1 MALNLRSKYKHTF
14 GRRVNGMRR
23 KRFKFPRI
31 SLHKIP
37 FRRGLNILPNIFTLG
52 NSFFGFCSII
62 SATQEAWVAASFC
75 IFLGAL
81 MDALDGQVARWVRSS
96 SEFGLQLD
104 SLSDAITFCL
114 APAFL
119 IYCWQLKRLGLIGV
133 AICGLFLAFGLL
145 RLAKFNITHNEQS
158 HAFIGV
164 PTPFAACFIASFVL
178 NAHQLAFR
186 SFFSLV
192 SLAFVMIVLSALMVC
207 SVRIPTFKHIRKG
220 FYALA
225 TVIFVAFAV
234 VFGFVKVLFF
244 IYAAYI
250 AFALGKAI
258 FCKVIQIFKYL
269 RFKFRLH
276 EIRVNETHDILR
288 ESIIHK

>member
-1 MALNLRSKYKHTF
+1 MALNLRSKYKHAF
-14 GRRVNGMRR
+14 GGRMSGRRG
-23 KRFKFPRI
+23 KRFNFHRI
-31 SLHKIP
+31 SLRQIP

-62 SATQEAWVAASFC
+62 FASREAWVAAAFC

-119 IYCWQLKRLGLIGV
+119 MYSWQLNRLGIIGM
-133 AICGLFLAFGLL
+133 AICGLFLALGSL

-178 NAHQLAFR
+178 NAQQLSFK

-192 SLAFVMIVLSALMVC
+192 SLAFAMIVLSGLMVC
-207 SVRIPTFKHIRKG
+207 GVRIPTFKHIRKG

-225 TVIFVAFAV
+225 GIIFVAFAI
-234 VFGFVKVLFF
+234 VFGFVKVLFS
-244 IYAAYI
+244 IYAVYI

-258 FCKVIQIFKYL
+258 FCKISQIFRYL
-269 RFKFRLH
+269 KFKFQVH
-276 EIRVNETHDILR
+276 EVRVNEAHDILQ
-288 ESIIHK
+288 ESILHK

>member
-1 MALNLRSKYKHTF
+1 MALNFKSKGTRRF
-14 GRRVNGMRR
+14 GGGR
-23 KRFKFPRI
+23 KRFNFSP
-31 SLHKIP
+31 IP
-37 FRRGLNILPNIFTLG
+37 FRRGLQVIPNIFTLG

-62 SATQEAWVAASFC
+62 FAAREAWFAAAFC

-81 MDALDGQVARWVRSS
+81 MDALDGQIARWVRSS

-119 IYCWQLKRLGLIGV
+119 IYCWQLKKFGIIGMV
-133 AICGLFLAFGLL
+133 ICGLFLACGLL

-158 HAFIGV
+158 KSFIGV
-164 PTPFAACFIASFVL
+164 PTPFAACFLAALVL
-178 NAHQLAFR
+178 NMHQISFKSLFSLFALAF
-186 SFFSLV
+186 
-192 SLAFVMIVLSALMVC
+192 AMIVLSGLMVC

-225 TVIFVAFAV
+225 GIIVVAFAM

-250 AFALGKAI
+250 AFALCKAI
-258 FCKVIQIFKYL
+258 FIKISQIFIYL
-269 RFKFRLH
+269 KFRFQAH
-276 EIRVNETHDILR
+276 EVQDHESCSCDVHDALQ
-288 ESIIHK
+288 ESIFHK

>member
-14 GRRVNGMRR
+14 GRRMNGMRG
-23 KRFKFPRI
+23 KRFNFRRI
-31 SLHKIP
+31 SFHKIP

-62 SATQEAWVAASFC
+62 FATQEAWVAASFC

-119 IYCWQLKRLGLIGV
+119 IYCWQLKRLGVIGV

-145 RLAKFNITHNEQS
+145 RLAKFNITHSEQS
-158 HAFIGV
+158 HSFIGV

-178 NAHQLAFR
+178 NAQQLLFR
-186 SFFSLV
+186 SFFSLA
-192 SLAFVMIVLSALMVC
+192 SLAFAMIVLSGLMVC
-207 SVRIPTFKHIRKG
+207 SVRIPTFKH
-220 FYALA
+220 ALA
-225 TVIFVAFAV
+225 AIIFVAFAV
-234 VFGFVKVLFF
+234 VFGFIKVLFF
-244 IYAAYI
+244 LYAAYI

-258 FCKVIQIFKYL
+258 FCKISQIFRYL
-269 RFKFRLH
+269 KFKIQVH
-276 EIRVNETHDILR
+276 EVRVNETHDVLR

>member
-14 GRRVNGMRR
+14 GRRANGMRG
-23 KRFKFPRI
+23 KRFNFRR
-31 SLHKIP
+31 IP

-119 IYCWQLKRLGLIGV
+119 IYCWQLKKLGLIGV

-158 HAFIGV
+158 HSFSGV

-178 NAHQLAFR
+178 NAQQLAFK

-192 SLAFVMIVLSALMVC
+192 SLAFVMLVLSGLMVC
-207 SVRIPTFKHIRKG
+207 SVRIPTFKHIKKG

-225 TVIFVAFAV
+225 AIIFVAFAV

-244 IYAAYI
+244 LYSAYI

-258 FCKVIQIFKYL
+258 FCKVSQIFRYL
-269 RFKFRLH
+269 KFKFRVH
-276 EIRVNETHDILR
+276 EAHVHEVRVNEVHDILR